1 MIPSR
6 RNNRNNFE
14 NISLEN
20 KVDQVIEIGRQF
32 VDGVSGTRPGSRRKA
47 SIRGISRKN
56 VNNVTKWVNQ
66 KVDSFFEDEEDDWD
80 DSLKD
85 ELREKEKSLRSYIT
99 SPKDLN
105 DVKRKPLTAI
115 SLRQSDATLRNQPK
129 RITSSDDNWPD
140 ASEFQIDR
148 WRRTSFKAQS
158 DILQSNDKV
167 KINNKVR
174 NLPKSSRRR
183 I

>member
-1 MIPSR
+1 MTSSR

-14 NISLEN
+14 NINLEK

-32 VDGVSGTRPGSRRKA
+32 VDGVSGTRPGSRRKV

-80 DSLKD
+80 DAFEG
-85 ELREKEKSLRSYIT
+85 ELREKKISYN
-99 SPKDLN
+99 SDSASAKDFN
-105 DVKRKPLTAI
+105 HVKRKPLTAI
-115 SLRQSDATLRNQPK
+115 SLRQSDITLRNQPK
-129 RITSSDDNWPD
+129 QIKASDDNWPD
-140 ASEFQIDR
+140 DSDFQINK
-148 WRRTSFKAQS
+148 WKRTSLKPES
-158 DILQSNDKV
+158 DIFQPNEKT
-167 KINNKVR
+167 KIMNKVR

-183 I
+183 V